1 MGRGVVE
8 LYEGARAAG
17 GTRRNPPRNPGE
29 GRAGD
34 GDCEGGGRDAEVISS
49 PRDNPR
55 EALCAVGEGEAVVIV
70 ATLLPKGGE
79 GVRR

>member
-1 MGRGVVE
+1 M
-8 LYEGARAAG
+8 YEGACAAG
-17 GTRRNPPRNPGE
+17 GTRRNPPRDSGE

-34 GDCEGGGRDAEVISS
+34 GDGEGGGGDAEVISS

-55 EALCAVGEGEAVVIV
+55 EAFRAVGEGEAVVIV